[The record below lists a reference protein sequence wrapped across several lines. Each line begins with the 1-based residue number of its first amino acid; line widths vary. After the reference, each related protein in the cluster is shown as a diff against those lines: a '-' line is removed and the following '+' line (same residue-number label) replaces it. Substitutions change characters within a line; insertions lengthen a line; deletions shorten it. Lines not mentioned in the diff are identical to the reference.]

1 MSNAQKLNKNFLRA
15 QLYRHV
21 SCCLIMLVCASL
33 AQPVLA
39 QEDLILI
46 DGDITF
52 SDQTERQEYDLV
64 FTNSNS
70 EINVIDSDFTLAANN
85 FRVLGLLPGPNP
97 VPVVFNRR
105 LEGELNVTDS
115 TLTLEAPGDSVITL
129 PATVNLNDSVIR
141 AAGGLGLIGRED
153 GIGGR
158 GDEATLN
165 GGGVIIGGFAA
176 SFDFRINESGFAA
189 VLQPVDLGRGR
200 SDFFGDVVSIINDV
214 TIDGGTAGFF
224 QGGES
229 KILIVTALSGTG
241 TLEAS
246 GVFRNVTTGG
256 QLTLGLAGS
265 NRELSVENL
274 TVTAGGAVLLNQRA
288 TLGDVML
295 QGSIDAREGL
305 VLGYAQGM
313 EGPDVTSAQ
322 LSGVISGPVESI
334 GGSQIVIPGDGEP
347 IEIPRHTTT
356 AIGDLTMG
364 AFLIDRAV
372 DLAGVLNVEDSTV
385 TLLSGDEVRLR
396 GATTLNGGRLV
407 VATQG
412 DNLERNGLRLFDDST
427 VSGNGVILGNILSN
441 NASFEE
447 SGQLT
452 ISEDLNVGDNQALLM
467 SGEQIRVS
475 QGSLLDRTEISIA
488 GGVIRSNR
496 SIKLDAFA
504 ILRGHGL
511 VDTAVTG
518 EAGITLLS
526 DPNII
531 VEGGDL
537 SVGDATP
544 TGFDFDGQIDVG
556 ANTLTIRDSDFAQ
569 LGFLTTLNQGQII
582 AENGIELDA
591 NDEIRGRGLIR
602 GPIRGEGTLNGTAS
616 FDFSSLLPLTIN
628 PGDELTVI
636 TSERVSISDN
646 DPQNLA
652 FNGGELGS
660 SAGFV
665 IDDSVMSTGTS
676 LLGSVIGNNF
686 GVNLFASGNVTI
698 GDASR
703 SDGVKLSE
711 TGFNVLGAGQF
722 EMTLLDSDGVEA
734 NQILING
741 GSIRSDS
748 GFVAKGTDARASG
761 SGVIYGELD
770 PAFDLQP
777 NTQLTQVDGV
787 NVGEGVATVLSNNT
801 TFLRNLNMS
810 ESGRLT
816 AVPGAGGLVFVGD
829 EEFAGTVDAA
839 TALADSAT
847 LTASGDL
854 TLGDSSV
861 IGGFTAGRNSL
872 INVRDHKVTLLDRV
886 QVSLDEVLISGGELA
901 SEFGFGAAFNGPD
914 VTITGFGVIRGR
926 IGTGVELN
934 DSGRLMLDKILD
946 VSDDQVLLLSETRP
960 ELLSD
965 IQIAGG
971 ELFSPQGL
979 RGTGSPT
986 ISGFG
991 TVRTP
996 GPISDISFV
1005 GTGSLPEISRDLNVG
1020 SDNVILLS
1028 DAAVQFNNADVTIAG
1043 GSLTA
1048 TSGFAFFA
1056 IPSGTSN
1063 VSGHGTLAG
1072 AFLSRH
1078 TVTAS
1083 GGELV
1088 IGDAS
1093 STDGVR
1099 VSNAMLNVGS
1109 ESIKLL
1115 DANEAQIGD
1124 ATLDGGELVAPNGFN
1139 VRTGAAISGVGIIRG
1154 ALTMDGNA
1162 LNPTS
1167 RLQFGPPSG
1176 ATTTLD
1182 VGEDDVTL
1190 LSSLR
1195 ILANLG
1201 STIRLNGGTLNSAQV
1216 IRTDTGSTISGFG
1229 TINASV
1235 AVLGELHANRGRLT
1249 VGDLNS
1255 TRGFYQNGDV
1265 LVGDVRQVNPQP
1277 LPPIFVPVPAA
1288 LTLRDADL
1296 AEIDGNVTLIDGSV
1310 LESTNGILLTGGA
1323 TLDVKGLA
1331 PGMNSTPNADLIT
1344 GEFGNVSIVGPFRND
1359 GIVNG
1364 PNGSSDDAINF
1375 FGSVNGAGS
1384 YTGKVRF
1391 NGKFSP
1397 GASPAIVSLEDVA
1410 FGSDAS
1416 LEIELAGLNAGSDH
1430 DQLQVNGDITIDGL
1444 LSILLLQDFKP
1455 AFGDIFEIINV
1466 TGELTGQF
1474 TGLSE
1479 GAKFASSNDPQ
1490 QLFTI
1495 SYVGGDG
1502 NDVVLR
1508 AVPEHSTIVLGL
1520 LSGLITLTRRQQ
1532 SCCV

>member
-1 MSNAQKLNKNFLRA
+1 MFNAQKLNKRFLKT
-15 QLYRHV
+15 QPRHCV
-21 SCCLIMLVCASL
+21 ACCLIALVYASFV
-33 AQPVLA
+33 QSVLA

-46 DGDITF
+46 DDDITF
-52 SDQTERQEYDLV
+52 SSQTERQEYDLV

-85 FRVLGLLPGPNP
+85 FRVIGALPGPTP
-97 VPVVFNRR
+97 VPTVFNRR

-115 TLTLEAPGDSVITL
+115 TLTLEVPDDSMITL
-129 PATVNLNDSVIR
+129 PATVNLTDSIIR
-141 AAGGLGLIGRED
+141 AAGGFGLIGRED

-158 GDEATLN
+158 GNRATLN

-176 SFDFRINESGFAA
+176 SFDFRINESGLATVF
-189 VLQPVDLGRGR
+189 QPADLGSGR
-200 SDFFGDVVSIINDV
+200 SDFFGAIVNLVADV

-224 QGGES
+224 QSGES
-229 KILIVTALSGTG
+229 KVLNVSRLSGTG
-241 TLEAS
+241 AIEAS
-246 GVFRNVTTGG
+246 GRFGNVTTDG
-256 QLTLGLAGS
+256 QLSLGLAGS
-265 NRELSVENL
+265 SRELSVENL
-274 TVTAGGAVLLNQRA
+274 TVTAGGMVVLNRRA

-295 QGSIDAREGL
+295 QGSIDAKEGL
-305 VLGYAQGM
+305 VLGYTPGM
-313 EGPDVTSAQ
+313 EGPDVTNAQ
-322 LSGVISGPVESI
+322 LSGVISGPVESV
-334 GGSQIVIPGDGEP
+334 GGNLILIPGGGEP

-356 AIGDLTMG
+356 AIGDLKMG

-372 DLAGVLNVEDSTV
+372 DLAGMLNVGDSTV
-385 TLLSGDEVRLR
+385 KLLSGDEVRLR

-412 DNLERNGLRLFDDST
+412 NNLERNGLRLFDDST
-427 VSGNGVILGNILSN
+427 VSGNGVILGNIIPN

-452 ISEDLNVGDNQALLM
+452 ISEDLNVGDDQALLM
-467 SGEQIRVS
+467 SREQIRVS
-475 QGSLLDRTEISIA
+475 QGSVLDRTEISIA
-488 GGVIRSNR
+488 GGVIRANR
-496 SIKLDAFA
+496 GIELDTFTT
-504 ILRGHGL
+504 LRGHGL
-511 VDTAVTG
+511 VDAAVTG
-518 EAGITLLS
+518 SAGVIPLS
-526 DPNII
+526 DPRIV

-537 SVGDATP
+537 LVGEVTA
-544 TGFDFDGQIDVG
+544 TGFDFDGRIDVG

-569 LGFLTTLNQGQII
+569 LGFLTTLNQGQIT

-591 NDEIRGRGLIR
+591 NDEIRGSGLIS
-602 GPIRGEGTLNGTAS
+602 GPIRGLGTLNGTAS
-616 FDFSSLLPLTIN
+616 FDFASLLPLTIN
-628 PGDELTVI
+628 SGDELTVL
-636 TSERVSISDN
+636 TSERVSISDD

-686 GVNLFASGNVTI
+686 GVNLFANGNVTI

-722 EMTLLDSDGVEA
+722 EMILLDSDGVEA

-748 GFVAKGTDARASG
+748 GFVARGSNARASG
-761 SGVIYGELD
+761 SGIIYGELD

-777 NTQLTQVDGV
+777 NTQLAEVDGV
-787 NVGEGVATVLSNNT
+787 NVGDGVATVLSNNT
-801 TFLRNLNMS
+801 TFLRNVNMS
-810 ESGRLT
+810 ESGRLA
-816 AVPGAGGLVFVGD
+816 AVPGAGGVAFAGD
-829 EEFAGTVDAA
+829 EEFAGTVDAV
-839 TALADSAT
+839 TTLADGAT
-847 LTASGDL
+847 LTASGNL
-854 TLGDSSV
+854 TLGDRSV
-861 IGGFTAGRNSL
+861 IDGFTAGRNSL

-901 SEFGFGAAFNGPD
+901 SEFGYGAAFNGPN
-914 VTITGFGVIRGR
+914 VTISGFGVIRGR
-926 IGTGVELN
+926 IGSGVELN
-934 DSGRLMLDKILD
+934 ASGRLMIDKTLD
-946 VSDDQVLLLSETRP
+946 VSDDEVLLLSETRP
-960 ELLSD
+960 ELLAD
-965 IQIAGG
+965 VQISGG
-971 ELFSPQGL
+971 ELFSQQGL

-991 TVRTP
+991 VVRTL
-996 GPISDISFV
+996 GPISDISLV
-1005 GTGSLPEISRDLNVG
+1005 GTGNLPEISRDQNVG
-1020 SDNVILLS
+1020 LDNVILLS
-1028 DAAVQFNNADVTIAG
+1028 DAAVQFNDANVTIAG

-1048 TSGFAFFA
+1048 TSGFAFSA
-1056 IPSGTSN
+1056 IPSGASN
-1063 VSGHGTLAG
+1063 VSGHGTLTG
-1072 AFLSRH
+1072 SFSSRH
-1078 TVTAS
+1078 LVTTS
-1083 GGELV
+1083 GGRLV

-1099 VSNAMLNVGS
+1099 VSNATLNVGS
-1109 ESIKLL
+1109 ESIELL

-1124 ATLDGGELVAPNGFN
+1124 ATLAGGELVASNGFS
-1139 VRTGAAISGVGIIRG
+1139 VRSGAAISGVGIIRG
-1154 ALTMDGNA
+1154 ALTMDDNA

-1195 ILANLG
+1195 ILANPG
-1201 STIRLNGGTLNSAQV
+1201 STIRLNGGTLNSAQA

-1235 AVLGELHANRGRLT
+1235 AAIGALHANRGRLT
-1249 VGDLNS
+1249 VGDLGS
-1255 TRGFYQNGDV
+1255 RRGFFQNGEV
-1265 LVGDVRQVNPQP
+1265 LVGDVRQVILEP
-1277 LPPIFVPVPAA
+1277 LQPPIFIPIPAA

-1296 AEIDGNVTLIDGSV
+1296 AELDGNVTLINGSV
-1310 LESTNGILLTGGA
+1310 LESTNGILLTEDA
-1323 TLDVKGLA
+1323 TLGVKGLP
-1331 PGMNSTPNADLIT
+1331 PGTPPTLNADLIT

-1364 PNGSSDDAINF
+1364 PNGSPDDAINF

-1397 GASPAIVSLEDVA
+1397 GASPAIVPLEDVA
-1410 FGSDAS
+1410 FGSDAL
-1416 LEIELAGLNAGSDH
+1416 LEIELAGLSAGSDH
-1430 DQLQVNGDITIDGL
+1430 DQLQVSGDITIDGL

-1455 AFGDIFEIINV
+1455 AFGDVFEIINV
-1466 TGELTGQF
+1466 AGELTGQF
-1474 TGLSE
+1474 TGLRE
-1479 GAKFASSNDPQ
+1479 GATFASANDPQ

-1508 AVPEHSTIVLGL
+1508 AVPESSTIVLGL
-1520 LSGLITLTRRQQ
+1520 LSGLITLTRRR
-1532 SCCV
+1532 